1 MYPNKDKIMRVRRF
15 LLVLGLAFAANFVNA
30 QSATDIEL
38 AKQLAK
44 QQGYSDAQIEA
55 MMNQYNNKGNQ
66 STNKDQKQQGI
77 DRNASAMQQQQ
88 MMQQQQQQMMMNYGV
103 AGQMGADQNNPMAQM
118 GQFNQMGANQ
128 MVMQMPKLMQ
138 GADLIYGHNI
148 FKNKNL
154 NFVPSYNI
162 PTPSNYKLSAGDEV
176 VIDIWGDVI
185 SNITTT
191 ISPDGSVNIPNLGPV
206 YLAGQSVE
214 KAEKSLKSYLSK
226 IYSGIAQEEPTTY
239 VKLALG
245 KTKTVTVN
253 VVGDVEKPGSYTLP
267 ALSTIAS
274 AMYLAEGPN
283 DLGTIRQINLFRNGK
298 LVSSFDLYEFIVKG
312 TFNSN
317 VKLEDND
324 VISVAP
330 YSGVVTVMGGVKR
343 PMKYEV
349 KPGETLDKVLMYAGG
364 FSDAAFAQKVH
375 VDRIASDASNGATGE
390 SFDVM
395 AEQYASFEVKDGDV
409 ITVNKNEEQFRNRVK
424 IAGAVW
430 RPGTYA
436 IGGNTTNLKQLIQA
450 AGGLRDDAH
459 TEKGFIVRLGENRNK
474 EQVSFNVQDVIIG
487 KQNIALAAD
496 DSVQIFA
503 IDSLK
508 PELTVKI
515 YGEVNNPTGQMNYK
529 GEENVF
535 EYRKGMTIGDLIL
548 MAGGLTEAAT
558 LAKVEVARRNFSVAT
573 EDVNPTDVVAEVM
586 HYNLL
591 KNPADADVVLEPF
604 DIVFVRKNPSY
615 KEQQAVTVEGEVNY
629 PGTYVV
635 EKSTV
640 RLSDV
645 VGRAQGFTKDAYIK
659 GAKLTRT
666 LTKEEFDRLK
676 VAMEIAKK
684 QANDSTAVD
693 SLEIGE
699 NYTVA
704 IDMEKALANPGS
716 ISDVVLRE
724 GDIISVPKYNSTVKI
739 SGAVLFPNTV
749 SYDPKKS
756 WSYYLSNAGGVTQ
769 EGIKRKVYMVHM
781 NGSVATKGDKN
792 FKVQPGTEIIIPAK
806 DKQQGGQ
813 SLAAIMG
820 IATSTAS
827 LAAMITT
834 MINQMK

>member
-1 MYPNKDKIMRVRRF
+1 M
-15 LLVLGLAFAANFVNA
+15 VLGLALSANFVNA
-30 QSATDIEL
+30 QSSTDIAL

-44 QQGYSDAQIEA
+44 QQGYSDAQIEQ
-55 MMNQYNNKGNQ
+55 MMSQYNKGGKTAAT
-66 STNKDQKQQGI
+66 SQQGAI
-77 DRNASAMQQQQ
+77 DRNAAAMQQQQ
-88 MMQQQQQQMMMNYGV
+88 MMMQQQQQMMQSYGV
-103 AGQMGADQNNPMAQM
+103 AGTSGAVQTSDSNKDALP
-118 GQFNQMGANQ
+118 
-128 MVMQMPKLMQ
+128 Q
-138 GADLIYGHNI
+138 GADLIFGHNL

-206 YLAGQSVE
+206 YLAGQTVE

-226 IYSGIAQEEPTTY
+226 IYSGIAQEEPTTF

-283 DLGTIRQINLFRNGK
+283 DLGTIRAINLYRNGK
-298 LVSSFDLYEFIVKG
+298 LVSSFDIYEFIVNG

-330 YSGVVTVMGGVKR
+330 YAGIVTVMGGVKR

-349 KPGETLDKVLMYAGG
+349 KPGETLDKVLAYAGG
-364 FSDAAFAQKVH
+364 FSDAAFAEEVH
-375 VDRIASDASNGATGE
+375 VDRIAAIAAEGAAGE

-395 AEQYASFEVKDGDV
+395 AAQYGSFEVKDGDV
-409 ITVNKNEEQFRNRVK
+409 ITVNVNNNQFKNRVVVE
-424 IAGAVW
+424 GAVW

-436 IGGNTTNLKQLIQA
+436 ITPETSTLKQLIQV
-450 AGGLRDDAH
+450 AGGLTDDAY
-459 TEKGFIVRLGENRNK
+459 TDKGFIVRYGENREK
-474 EQVSFNVQDVIIG
+474 QQVSFNLKNVILG
-487 KQNIALAAD
+487 SENVTLAPD
-496 DSVQIFA
+496 DSVQIFSA
-503 IDSLK
+503 V
-508 PELTVKI
+508 ELQPKFTVKI
-515 YGEVNNPTGQMNYK
+515 YGEVNK
-529 GEENVF
+529 AVGENNFDKQPNTF
-535 EYRKGMTIGDLIL
+535 EYREGMTIGDLIL
-548 MAGGLTEAAT
+548 MAGGLNESAT
-558 LAKVEVARRNFSVAT
+558 LSKVEVARRMPKTGNVDAS
-573 EDVNPTDVVAEVM
+573 DVVAEVM

-591 KNPADADVVLEPF
+591 KNPADADVQLKPF
-604 DIVFVRKNPSY
+604 DIVFIRKDAAY
-615 KEQQAVTVEGEVNY
+615 KAQQAVTVEGEVNY

-640 RLSDV
+640 RLSDIV
-645 VGRAQGFTKDAYIK
+645 NRANGFTNDAYVK

-684 QANDSTAVD
+684 QVNDSTAVD

-699 NYTVA
+699 SYTVA
-704 IDMEKALANPGS
+704 IDLQKAMANPGS
-716 ISDVVLRE
+716 VADVILRA
-724 GDIISVPKYNSTVKI
+724 GDVISVPAYNSTVKI
-739 SGAVLFPNTV
+739 SGSVLYPNV
-749 SYDPKKS
+749 VAYEPGKS
-756 WSYYLSNAGGVTQ
+756 WNYYLSNAGGVSKD
-769 EGIKRKVYMVHM
+769 GMKRKVYMVHM

-806 DKQQGGQ
+806 NRQEGGQ

-827 LAAMITT
+827 LAAMVTT
-834 MINQMK
+834 IINQMK

>member
-1 MYPNKDKIMRVRRF
+1 MKVRRL
-15 LLVLGLAFAANFVNA
+15 LLVLAMALTGGFAAA
-30 QSATDIEL
+30 QSATDIAL

-55 MMNQYNNKGNQ
+55 MMNQYNNGDK
-66 STNKDQKQQGI
+66 STSANATQTV
-77 DRNASAMQQQQ
+77 DRNAAAKD
-88 MMQQQQQQMMMNYGV
+88 QQQMMM
-103 AGQMGADQNNPMAQM
+103 QQQ
-118 GQFNQMGANQ
+118 
-128 MVMQMPKLMQ
+128 MQMQMAYGIAGGQQQVPTQPQFLSQPQPKLLT
-138 GADLIYGHNI
+138 GSELIYGHNL

-162 PTPSNYKLSAGDEV
+162 PTPANYKLSAGDEV
-176 VIDIWGDVI
+176 VIDIWGDAI
-185 SNITTT
+185 SNITAT

-206 YLAGQSVE
+206 YLAGQTVE

-226 IYSGIAQEEPTTY
+226 IYSGIAQEEPTTF

-283 DLGTIRQINLFRNGK
+283 DLGTIRSINLYRNGK
-298 LVSSFDLYEFIVKG
+298 LVSSFDVYEFIAKG

-330 YSGVVTVMGGVKR
+330 YAGVVAVMGGVKR

-349 KPGETLDKVLMYAGG
+349 KPGETLDKVLAYAGG
-364 FSDAAFAQKVH
+364 FADVAYADKVH
-375 VDRIASDASNGATGE
+375 VDRKVTGIQTGAVGE
-390 SFDVM
+390 SFDVT
-395 AEQYASFEVKDGDV
+395 AEKYNTFEVKDGDV
-409 ITVNKNEEQFRNRVK
+409 ITVKNNTARYQNRVK
-424 IAGAVW
+424 VAGAVW
-430 RPGTYA
+430 HPGIYSIVA
-436 IGGNTTNLKQLIQA
+436 GTTTLKDLIQA

-459 TEKGFIVRLGENRNK
+459 TEKGFIVRYGENREK
-474 EQVSFNVQDVIIG
+474 EQVSFNLKNVILG
-487 KQNIALAAD
+487 TENVVVAPD
-496 DSVQIFA
+496 DSVQIFSR
-503 IDSLK
+503 DSLM
-508 PELTVKI
+508 PSMTVKI
-515 YGEVNNPTGQMNYK
+515 YGELNKLVGDNNF
-529 GEENVF
+529 ENQPNTF
-535 EYRKGMTIGDLIL
+535 EYREGMTIGDLIL
-548 MAGGLTEAAT
+548 MAGGLNEAAT
-558 LAKVEVARRNFSVAT
+558 LSKVELARRMPKTGA
-573 EDVNPTDVVAEVM
+573 EDNSNVVAEVLT
-586 HYNLL
+586 YNLM
-591 KNPADADVVLEPF
+591 KNPADADVKLQPF
-604 DIVFVRKNPSY
+604 DIVFVRKDAGY
-615 KEQQAVTVEGEVNY
+615 KPQQAVTVEGEVNY

-640 RLSDV
+640 RLSDIIN
-645 VGRAQGFTKDAYIK
+645 RASGFSKEAYVK

-684 QANDSTAVD
+684 QTNDTTAVD

-699 NYTVA
+699 NYAIA
-704 IDMEKALANPGS
+704 IDLEKAMANPGS
-716 ISDVVLRE
+716 VADVILRE
-724 GDIISVPKYNSTVKI
+724 GDVISVPAYNSTVKI
-739 SGAVLFPNTV
+739 SGAVLYPNTV
-749 SYDPKKS
+749 AFDPKKN
-756 WSYYLSNAGGVTQ
+756 WAYYISNAGGVSKD
-769 EGIKRKVYMVHM
+769 GIKRKVYMVHM
-781 NGSVATKGDKN
+781 NGSVATKGDSN
-792 FKVQPGTEIIIPAK
+792 FKVQPGTEIIVPSK
-806 DKQQGGQ
+806 SKQEGGQ

>member
-1 MYPNKDKIMRVRRF
+1 MRIIKRF
-15 LLVLGLAFAANFVNA
+15 LLVLGLALAADFATA
-30 QSATDIEL
+30 QSSTDIQL

-55 MMNQYNNKGNQ
+55 MMNQYNKGGKSASVAQQ
-66 STNKDQKQQGI
+66 STV
-77 DRNASAMQQQQ
+77 DRNAAALQQQQ
-88 MMQQQQQQMMMNYGV
+88 MMLQQQQMMMQNYGV
-103 AGQMGADQNNPMAQM
+103 AAQTAAPAAETKQD
-118 GQFNQMGANQ
+118 GLLKGS
-128 MVMQMPKLMQ
+128 
-138 GADLIYGHNI
+138 DLIFGHNL
-148 FKNKNL
+148 FKNRNL

-206 YLAGQSVE
+206 YLAGQTVE

-283 DLGTIRQINLFRNGK
+283 DLGTIRAINLYRNGK
-298 LVSSFDLYEFIVKG
+298 LISSFDIYEFIVNG

-317 VKLEDND
+317 VRLEDND

-349 KPGETLDKVLMYAGG
+349 KPGETLDKVLAYAGG
-364 FSDAAFAQKVH
+364 FSEAAFADKVH
-375 VDRIASDASNGATGE
+375 VDRIASQVATGAAGE

-395 AEQYASFEVKDGDV
+395 SQQYGSFEVKDGDV
-409 ITVNKNEEQFRNRVK
+409 ITVNVNNTLFKNKVNIE
-424 IAGAVW
+424 GAVW

-436 IGGNTTNLKQLIQA
+436 INGNTSTLKQLIQA

-459 TEKGFIVRLGENRNK
+459 TERGIIQRLDENRQK
-474 EQVSFNVQDVIIG
+474 QQLSFNVADVILG
-487 KQNIALAAD
+487 KGDITLNPD
-496 DSVQIFA
+496 DNVQIF
-503 IDSLK
+503 DMNDLQ
-508 PELTVKI
+508 PERSVRI
-515 YGEVNNPTGQMNYK
+515 YGEVKSSGSRYD
-529 GEENVF
+529 
-535 EYRKGMTIGDLIL
+535 YREGMTIGDLIL
-548 MAGGLTEAAT
+548 MAGGITDAAT
-558 LAKVEVARRNFSVAT
+558 LAKVEVARRNVKSDI
-573 EDVNPTDVVAEVM
+573 EELGPSDVVAEVM
-586 HYNLL
+586 HFNLL
-591 KNPADADVVLEPF
+591 KNPADADVKLKPF
-604 DIVFVRKNPSY
+604 DIVFVRKNPTY
-615 KEQQAVTVEGEVNY
+615 KAQQSVAVTGEVNY

-635 EKSTV
+635 ESSTV

-645 VGRAQGFTKDAYIK
+645 IRRAQGFTNDAYVK

-666 LTKEEFDRLK
+666 LNKEEFDRLK

-699 NYTVA
+699 SYTVA
-704 IDMEKALANPGS
+704 IDLARAIAEPGS
-716 ISDVVLRE
+716 VADVILRE
-724 GDIISVPKYNSTVKI
+724 GDVISVPKYNSTVKI
-739 SGAVLFPNTV
+739 SGAVLYPNVV
-749 SYDPKKS
+749 SFDPKKS
-756 WSYYLSNAGGVTQ
+756 WNYYLSNAGGVTQ
-769 EGIKRKVYMVHM
+769 DGVKRKVYMVHM
-781 NGSVATKGDKN
+781 NGSVATKGDAN
-792 FKVQPGTEIIIPAK
+792 FKVRPGTEIIIPAK
-806 DKQQGGQ
+806 NKQQGGQ
-813 SLAAIMG
+813 NLASIMS

-834 MINQMK
+834 IVNQMK

>member
-1 MYPNKDKIMRVRRF
+1 MRVGKF
-15 LLVLGLAFAANFVNA
+15 LLVLGLAFAANIVNA
-30 QSATDIEL
+30 QSSTDIAL

-55 MMNQYNNKGNQ
+55 MMSQYNKGGKTATAAQ
-66 STNKDQKQQGI
+66 LGAV
-77 DRNASAMQQQQ
+77 DRNAAAMQQQQ
-88 MMQQQQQQMMMNYGV
+88 MMMQQQHMMMQNYGV
-103 AGQMGADQNNPMAQM
+103 SGQMGA
-118 GQFNQMGANQ
+118 
-128 MVMQMPKLMQ
+128 MQQTSQPKAEGLLK
-138 GADLIYGHNI
+138 GADLIFGHNL

-206 YLAGQSVE
+206 YLAGQTVE

-253 VVGDVEKPGSYTLP
+253 VVGDVENPGSYTLP

-283 DLGTIRQINLFRNGK
+283 DLGTIRAINLYRNGK
-298 LVSSFDLYEFIVKG
+298 LVSSFDVYEFIVKG

-324 VISVAP
+324 IISVAP
-330 YSGVVTVMGGVKR
+330 YAGVVTVMGGVKR

-349 KPGETLDKVLMYAGG
+349 KPGETLDKVLAYAGG
-364 FSDAAFAQKVH
+364 FSDAAFAEKVH
-375 VDRIASDASNGATGE
+375 VDRIAAIAAEGAAGE

-395 AEQYASFEVKDGDV
+395 AAQYGSFEVKDGDV
-409 ITVNKNEEQFRNRVK
+409 ITVNVNNNQFKNRVVVE
-424 IAGAVW
+424 GAVW

-436 IGGNTTNLKQLIQA
+436 ITPETSTLKQLIQA
-450 AGGLRDDAH
+450 AGGLTEDAH
-459 TEKGFIVRLGENRNK
+459 TDKGFIVRYGENREK
-474 EQVSFNVQDVIIG
+474 EQVTFNLKNVILG
-487 KQNIALAAD
+487 SENITLVPD
-496 DSVQIFA
+496 DSVQIFS
-503 IDSLK
+503 SLELQPK
-508 PELTVKI
+508 LTVKI
-515 YGEVNNPTGQMNYK
+515 YGEVNK
-529 GEENVF
+529 AVGENNFDKKPNTF
-535 EYRKGMTIGDLIL
+535 EYREGMTIGDLIL
-548 MAGGLTEAAT
+548 MAGGLNESAT
-558 LAKVEVARRNFSVAT
+558 LSKVEVARRMPKTGNADAS
-573 EDVNPTDVVAEVM
+573 DVVAEVM

-591 KNPADADVVLEPF
+591 KNPADADVQLKPF
-604 DIVFVRKNPSY
+604 DIVFIRKDAAY
-615 KEQQAVTVEGEVNY
+615 KPQQAVTVQGEVNY

-640 RLSDV
+640 RLSDIV
-645 VGRAQGFTKDAYIK
+645 NRANGFTNEAYVK

-684 QANDSTAVD
+684 QVNDSTAVD

-699 NYTVA
+699 SYTVA
-704 IDMEKALANPGS
+704 IDMQKAMANPGS
-716 ISDVVLRE
+716 VADVILRA
-724 GDIISVPKYNSTVKI
+724 GDVISVPAYNSTVKV
-739 SGAVLFPNTV
+739 SGAVLYPNV
-749 SYDPKKS
+749 VAYEPGKS
-756 WSYYLSNAGGVTQ
+756 WSYYLSNAGGASKD
-769 EGIKRKVYMVHM
+769 GLKRKVYMVHM

-806 DKQQGGQ
+806 NRQEGGQ

-827 LAAMITT
+827 LAAMVTT
-834 MINQMK
+834 IINQMK